1 MIDPSM
7 QYSALA
13 DPTMTEILLS
23 DNPPTSLP
31 MAVDKIAARDQKIR
45 DLEQQIIDLTNKAA
59 AATDNWEFARDRLQS
74 RDRQVYELE
83 DFLKS
88 NHSDMDESHVEEIA
102 GIFGISL
109 TVDYDVTINVT
120 LSGTVTV
127 PMDYDMGD
135 LEGDIQIRVENGY
148 YGNSDVDIDVSE
160 DHMDIDWTEA

>member
-1 MIDPSM
+1 MIDPSFDTVEVTPE
-7 QYSALA
+7 A
-13 DPTMTEILLS
+13 DLRLKV
-23 DNPPTSLP
+23 L
-31 MAVDKIAARDQKIR
+31 

-59 AATDNWEFARDRLQS
+59 GATDNWEYARDRLQS
-74 RDRQVYELE
+74 RDRQVNELE

-88 NHSDMDESHVEEIA
+88 NHSDMDSEHVEEIA

-127 PMDYDMGD
+127 PLDYDMDD
-135 LEGDIQIRVENGY
+135 LEGDIQISVENGY

-160 DHMDIDWTEA
+160 DHMDIDYTVA

>member
-7 QYSALA
+7 DTVEITPEAEAKL
-13 DPTMTEILLS
+13 TMMDLMQIQI
-23 DNPPTSLP
+23 DNLTT
-31 MAVDKIAARDQKIR
+31 A
-45 DLEQQIIDLTNKAA
+45 LEQEREKIVDLTNKAA
-59 AATDNWEFARDRLQS
+59 AATDNWEYARDRLQS

-127 PMDYDMGD
+127 PMDYDMDD
-135 LEGDIQIRVENGY
+135 LENDIQIRVENGY
-148 YGNSDVDIDVSE
+148 YGNSAVDIDVSE
-160 DHMDIDWTEA
+160 DHMDIDWEES

>member
-7 QYSALA
+7 DTVEITPEAEAKL
-13 DPTMTEILLS
+13 TMMDLMQIQI
-23 DNPPTSLP
+23 DNLTT
-31 MAVDKIAARDQKIR
+31 A
-45 DLEQQIIDLTNKAA
+45 LEQEREKIVDLTNKAA
-59 AATDNWEFARDRLQS
+59 AATDNWEYARDRLQS

-127 PMDYDMGD
+127 PMDYDMDD
-135 LEGDIQIRVENGY
+135 LESDLQATIDTHH
-148 YGNSDVDIDVSE
+148 YGNSSVYVDLSE
-160 DHMDIDWTEA
+160 DRMEIDWQES

>member
-7 QYSALA
+7 DTVEVTPEAEAKLTMLDLMQNQIENLTASLA
-13 DPTMTEILLS
+13 
-23 DNPPTSLP
+23 
-31 MAVDKIAARDQKIR
+31 QKT
-45 DLEQQIIDLTNKAA
+45 Q
-59 AATDNWEFARDRLQS
+59 NWEFV
-74 RDRQVYELE
+74 RQELTTVRNQVAELE

-120 LSGTVTV
+120 LSGTITV
-127 PMDYDMGD
+127 PMDYDMDD
-135 LEGDIQIRVENGY
+135 LESDLQASITTGY
-148 YGNSDVDIDVSE
+148 YGNSDIDIDVSE